1 MENCK
6 CGQRFELGGRVKMN
20 ERYQEVLEQYEVE
33 ILSVRKGRGA
43 WICETDK
50 GLKLL
55 REYKGT
61 VRRLEFEDQV
71 LECLDTRGSLR
82 ADQRLAE
89 SVSGRS
95 VFPRRSGSLRR
106 RRPAAKVRPFCRIR
120 RVGTAAWLAVR
131 DAGEK
136 AASGVRPGRG
146 RCLHRRDHPDLRPR
160 PQPRHPGRVH

>member
-1 MENCK
+1 
-6 CGQRFELGGRVKMN
+6 MN

-33 ILSVRKGRGA
+33 TLSVRKGRGA

-82 ADQRLAE
+82 ADQYVLHSQRPYV
-89 SVSGRS
+89 SVHGY
-95 VFPRRSGSLRR
+95 
-106 RRPAAKVRPFCRIR
+106 
-120 RVGTAAWLAVR
+120 
-131 DAGEK
+131 
-136 AASGVRPGRG
+136 
-146 RCLHRRDHPDLRPR
+146 
-160 PQPRHPGRVH
+160 

>member
-1 MENCK
+1 
-6 CGQRFELGGRVKMN
+6 MN

-33 ILSVRKGRGA
+33 TLSVRKGRGA

-82 ADQRLAE
+82 ADQYVRNQEGALLSKAGDGTGFLTGN
-89 SVSGRS
+89 VISGTAMRS
-95 VFPRRSGSLRR
+95 VRGFPGLPCSMASCVRSL
-106 RRPAAKVRPFCRIR
+106 
-120 RVGTAAWLAVR
+120 
-131 DAGEK
+131 
-136 AASGVRPGRG
+136 
-146 RCLHRRDHPDLRPR
+146 
-160 PQPRHPGRVH
+160 